1 MVKYMVVFVGRL
13 DRMIYIQ
20 TNLKRPMFR
29 DREDDFRFLFFFYV
43 AFFTK
48 LGSITLKQ
56 SFTSK

>member
-13 DRMIYIQ
+13 DRMIYIYIFKQ
-20 TNLKRPMFR
+20 ISNGQCSEIEKMIF
-29 DREDDFRFLFFFYV
+29 DFFYV
-43 AFFTK
+43 ALFTK